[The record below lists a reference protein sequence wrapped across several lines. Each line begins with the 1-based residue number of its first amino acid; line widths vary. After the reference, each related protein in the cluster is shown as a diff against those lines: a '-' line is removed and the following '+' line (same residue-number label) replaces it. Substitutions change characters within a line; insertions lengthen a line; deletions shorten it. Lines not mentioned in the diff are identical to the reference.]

1 MANQSRRNDV
11 TYGVASLLI
20 VATMLSYS
28 LLPSLAR
35 PIPPIFAL
43 ILLAGAVLSLL
54 SAIVA
59 GLKGS
64 RFWFLATLLPI
75 MFVLMLLN
83 FEQSTEVI
91 LKGDSETTTFEF
103 SGSGKLTELVVF
115 SPEYIE
121 AAESPHDPK
130 FAMWC
135 IQPADHE
142 SWGEPVWRIRA
153 IRYGVVPKG
162 YVQCHPLQGKPESL
176 RDSRTPY
183 LLSVTTANAP
193 GTGGYF
199 TLENGKPQWAKNPP
213 EGPCFVMENGK
224 YKRIQCLH
232 PAPCQS
238 DSQRKDAGSC

>member
-1 MANQSRRNDV
+1 MRRN
-11 TYGVASLLI
+11 GVAFGAASLLI
-20 VATMLSYS
+20 VAAMVLYS
-28 LLPSLAR
+28 VLPSWAR
-35 PIPPIFAL
+35 PIPPVFVL
-43 ILLAGAVLSLL
+43 ILLVGVALSLL

-59 GLKGS
+59 GLRGS

-75 MFVLMLLN
+75 IFFLMLLN

-91 LKGDSETTTFEF
+91 LTGNSEKPTFEF
-103 SGSGKLTELVVF
+103 SGSGTLTELVVF
-115 SPEYIE
+115 SPEYAE
-121 AAESPHDPK
+121 AAETPHDPR
-130 FAMWC
+130 FALWC
-135 IQPADHE
+135 IQPADPG

-162 YVQCHPLQGKPESL
+162 YVQCEPLQGEPHPL
-176 RDSRTPY
+176 RDSRNPY

-213 EGPCFVMENGK
+213 EGPCFTMEHGK
-224 YKRIQCLH
+224 YKRVPCFH
-232 PAPCQS
+232 AAPCQS